1 MKTSPYCQL
10 HVSHRFIHTMAD
22 AGSNIRFAH
31 LFAIVAEELGRV
43 HAVYHGAANEGEPM
57 EDKRRVGRV
66 PEEELLHDVDEDGE
80 RDNANDANSDLGADS
95 LLKVQ
100 LGQGMASGILD
111 DAHRCELVAL
121 SLAR

>member
-1 MKTSPYCQL
+1 MLAPAIE
-10 HVSHRFIHTMAD
+10 HDMANARFD
-22 AGSNIRFAH
+22 IRFAH

-43 HAVYHGAANEGEPM
+43 HAVYHGAANEGQPV
-57 EDKRRVGRV
+57 EDKRRIGRV
-66 PEEELLHDVDEDGE
+66 PEEELLHDIDEDGE
-80 RDNANDANSDLGADS
+80 RDKARDANGDLGANA

-121 SLAR
+121 LARNRFD